1 MDACCRKTGA
11 EDKEKRTMAEP
22 VVIWGAGAIGGT
34 IGAFL
39 RRAGHEVLFV
49 DVVPEHVAAI
59 AAGRLRIEGPVADL
73 TIGGAAAL
81 PEEVQG
87 RHKLII
93 LAVKAHHTEAA
104 TRALLPHLAEDG
116 AVVSCQNGLNE
127 LTIAG
132 IVGRQRTIGAFVNF
146 YADYMGPGHISYAK
160 RGAVVVGELDG
171 RTTPRLQ
178 ALHALLRDFDADA
191 VLSDNVFGYLWGK
204 AGYGAILKA
213 SALTDDTIADF
224 IAAPARRVLIL
235 RLVQEIL
242 AVAAAEGVTPLGF
255 DGFDPIAFMQRDE
268 AGIEASMQRM
278 EAFNRG
284 SAKPRSGI
292 WRDLAVR
299 KRQTD
304 VAAQLV
310 PVRAAARRHG
320 LATPIADRLV
330 ELVTEIEQNR
340 RTIGPEAADALSQVA
355 QHLTT
360 AGATP

>member
-1 MDACCRKTGA
+1 
-11 EDKEKRTMAEP
+11 MAEP

-34 IGAFL
+34 IGACL

-49 DVVPEHVAAI
+49 DVVPEHVEAI
-59 AAGRLRIEGPVADL
+59 AAGRLRIEGPVADF
-73 TIGGAAAL
+73 TIGGPAAL
-81 PEEVQG
+81 PEQVQG

-104 TRALLPHLAEDG
+104 THALLPHLADDG

-127 LTIAG
+127 LTIAE
-132 IVGRQRTIGAFVNF
+132 IAGRERTIGAFVNF

-160 RGAVVVGELDG
+160 RGAVVVGEMDG
-171 RTTPRLQ
+171 SRTPRLE
-178 ALHALLRDFDADA
+178 ALHAMLRDFDPDA

-213 SALTDDTIADF
+213 SALTNDTIAEF

-242 AVAAAEGVTPLGF
+242 SVAAAKGVTPLGF

-268 AGIEASMQRM
+268 VAIEASMQRM
-278 EAFNRG
+278 VAFNRG

-292 WRDLAVR
+292 WRDLAIR

-304 VAAQLV
+304 VAAQLA
-310 PVRAAARRHG
+310 PVRAAARSHG
-320 LATPIADRLV
+320 LGTPIADRLV
-330 ELVTEIEQNR
+330 QLIGEIEQGQR
-340 RTIGPEAADALSQVA
+340 DIGPDAADVLSRIA
-355 QHLTT
+355 QNQ
-360 AGATP
+360 

>member
-1 MDACCRKTGA
+1 
-11 EDKEKRTMAEP
+11 MAEP

-34 IGAFL
+34 IGACL

-49 DVVPEHVAAI
+49 DLVPEHVAAI
-59 AAGRLRIEGPVADL
+59 RGDRLQIEGPVAEFA
-73 TIGGAAAL
+73 TGGPAL
-81 PEEVQG
+81 LPQDVRGQ
-87 RHKLII
+87 HKLVI

-104 TRALLPHLAEDG
+104 TRTLAPHLAADG

-127 LTIAG
+127 LTIAK
-132 IVGRQRTIGAFVNF
+132 IVGRERTIGAFVNF
-146 YADYMGPGHISYAK
+146 YADYLAPGHIAYAK

-171 RTTPRLQ
+171 SRTPRLE

-213 SALTDDTIADF
+213 SALTNDTIADF
-224 IAAPARRVLIL
+224 IAAPERQVLIR
-235 RLVQEIL
+235 RLVREIL

-255 DGFDPIAFMQRDE
+255 DGFDPLAFMRGDE
-268 AGIEASMQRM
+268 AAMADCMRRM
-278 EAFNRG
+278 ESFNRG

-304 VAAQLV
+304 VAAQLN
-310 PVRAAARRHG
+310 PVRAAARGHG
-320 LATPIADRLV
+320 LATPLADALVRLIG
-330 ELVTEIEQNR
+330 EIEQGQR
-340 RTIGPEAADALSQVA
+340 AIGQETADVLSQMAA
-355 QHLTT
+355 QH
-360 AGATP
+360 

>member
-1 MDACCRKTGA
+1 
-11 EDKEKRTMAEP
+11 MAEP

-34 IGAFL
+34 IGACL

-49 DVVPEHVAAI
+49 DLVPEHVAAI
-59 AAGRLRIEGPVADL
+59 RGERLQIEGPVAEFA
-73 TIGGAAAL
+73 TGGPAL
-81 PEEVQG
+81 LPQDVRGQ
-87 RHKLII
+87 HKLVI

-104 TRALLPHLAEDG
+104 TRALAPHLAADG

-127 LTIAG
+127 LTIAK
-132 IVGRQRTIGAFVNF
+132 IVGRERTIGAFVNF
-146 YADYMGPGHISYAK
+146 YADYLAPGHIAYAK

-171 RTTPRLQ
+171 SRTPRLE

-213 SALTDDTIADF
+213 SALTNDTIADF
-224 IAAPARRVLIL
+224 IAAPERQVLIR
-235 RLVQEIL
+235 RLVREIL

-255 DGFDPIAFMQRDE
+255 DGFDPLAFMRGDK
-268 AGIEASMQRM
+268 AAMADCMRRM
-278 EAFNRG
+278 EGFNRA

-304 VAAQLV
+304 VAAQLN
-310 PVRAAARRHG
+310 PVRAAARGHG
-320 LATPIADRLV
+320 LTTPLADALVRLIG
-330 ELVTEIEQNR
+330 EIEQGQR
-340 RTIGPEAADALSQVA
+340 AIGQETADVLSQMAA
-355 QHLTT
+355 QH
-360 AGATP
+360 

>member
-1 MDACCRKTGA
+1 
-11 EDKEKRTMAEP
+11 MAEP

-34 IGAFL
+34 IGACL

-49 DVVPEHVAAI
+49 DVVPEHVEAI
-59 AAGRLRIEGPVADL
+59 AAGRLRIEGPVADF
-73 TIGGAAAL
+73 TIGGPAAL
-81 PEEVQG
+81 PEQVRG

-104 TRALLPHLAEDG
+104 TRALLPHLADDG

-127 LTIAG
+127 LTIAE
-132 IVGRQRTIGAFVNF
+132 IAGRERTIGAFVNF

-160 RGAVVVGELDG
+160 RGAVVVGEMDG
-171 RTTPRLQ
+171 SRTPRLE
-178 ALHALLRDFDADA
+178 ALHAMLRDFDPDA

-213 SALTDDTIADF
+213 SALTNDTIAEF

-242 AVAAAEGVTPLGF
+242 SVAAAKGVTPLGF

-268 AGIEASMQRM
+268 VAIEASMQRM
-278 EAFNRG
+278 VAFNRG

-292 WRDLAVR
+292 WRDLAIR
-299 KRQTD
+299 KRRTEAEAQLGP
-304 VAAQLV
+304 VAATGARLGV
-310 PVRAAARRHG
+310 P
-320 LATPIADRLV
+320 TPLTSRLIELIAD
-330 ELVTEIEQNR
+330 IETGRKSFSPDNL
-340 RTIGPEAADALSQVA
+340 TILASAAEGVS
-355 QHLTT
+355 
-360 AGATP
+360 

>member
-1 MDACCRKTGA
+1 
-11 EDKEKRTMAEP
+11 MAEP
-22 VVIWGAGAIGGT
+22 VVIWGSGAIGGT

-59 AAGRLRIEGPVADL
+59 REGRLHIEGPVADF
-73 TIGGAAAL
+73 TIGGPAAL

-104 TRALLPHLAEDG
+104 TRALAPHLADDG
-116 AVVSCQNGLNE
+116 AVLSCQNGLNE
-127 LTIAG
+127 LTIAE

-146 YADYMGPGHISYAK
+146 YADYLAPGHISYAK

-171 RTTPRLQ
+171 QRTPRLE
-178 ALHALLRDFDADA
+178 ALHTLLRDFDPDA

-204 AGYGAILKA
+204 AGYGSILKA

-224 IAAPARRVLIL
+224 IASPARQVLIR

-255 DGFDPIAFMQRDE
+255 DGFDPIGFMQHDE
-268 AGIEASMQRM
+268 AKILASMQKM

-304 VAAQLV
+304 VAAQLA
-310 PVRAAARRHG
+310 PVRAAARGHG
-320 LATPIADRLV
+320 LHTPIADKLV
-330 ELVTEIEQNR
+330 QLIGEIEQGQR
-340 RTIGPEAADALSQVA
+340 AIGPAAADALSQVA
-355 QHLTT
+355 EQQ
-360 AGATP
+360 

>member
-1 MDACCRKTGA
+1 MP
-11 EDKEKRTMAEP
+11 EP

-34 IGAFL
+34 IGACL

-49 DVVPEHVAAI
+49 DIVPEHVDAI
-59 AAGRLRIEGPVADL
+59 AAGRLRIEGPVVDI
-73 TIGGAAAL
+73 TIGGPAVL
-81 PEEVQG
+81 PRQVEG
-87 RHKLII
+87 RHRLII

-104 TRALLPHLAEDG
+104 TEALLPHLAEDG

-132 IVGRQRTIGAFVNF
+132 IAGRERTIGAFVNF
-146 YADYMGPGHISYAK
+146 YADYLAPGHIAYAK

-171 RTTPRLQ
+171 RRTPRLE
-178 ALHALLRDFDADA
+178 ALHRLLRDFDPDA

-224 IAAPARRVLIL
+224 IAAPGRRALIEK
-235 RLVQEIL
+235 LVQEIL

-255 DGFDPIAFMQRDE
+255 DGFDPIAFMTRD
-268 AGIEASMQRM
+268 AAAIAASMQRM
-278 EAFNRG
+278 ERFNRG

-304 VAAQLV
+304 VAAQLA
-310 PVRAAARRHG
+310 PVRVAARRHG
-320 LATPIADRLV
+320 LPTPIADRLV
-330 ELVTEIEQNR
+330 ALIGEIEQGR
-340 RTIGPEAADALSQVA
+340 RAIGPEAADALTRVA
-355 QHLTT
+355 ETQ
-360 AGATP
+360 